1 MQLRDSNFW
10 LRNLII
16 IFDQFL
22 TKKWE
27 ILVLDVILGIDP
39 VLKLFSLLLALLELK
54 NLKLVKKFTKSDFQV
69 SKLKVTIW
77 SLSCAIG
84 IPDGFKGI
92 SGELSYQQIGEV
104 QGVPKMPSVENSS
117 QTVIFACQ
125 LTVGSV
131 YFQSPLNLFFF
142 LL

>member
-22 TKKWE
+22 TKKSE
-27 ILVLDVILGIDP
+27 ILVLDVILGIKSGSKAIF
-39 VLKLFSLLLALLELK
+39 LLLELK

-104 QGVPKMPSVENSS
+104 KGVPKMPSV
-117 QTVIFACQ
+117 
-125 LTVGSV
+125 
-131 YFQSPLNLFFF
+131 
-142 LL
+142 

>member
-1 MQLRDSNFW
+1 M
-10 LRNLII
+10 
-16 IFDQFL
+16 
-22 TKKWE
+22 
-27 ILVLDVILGIDP
+27 VLDVILGIDP

-104 QGVPKMPSVENSS
+104 QGVPKMPCV
-117 QTVIFACQ
+117 
-125 LTVGSV
+125 
-131 YFQSPLNLFFF
+131 
-142 LL
+142 